1 MYSRF
6 KDSIW
11 AADLAEKGS
20 LASFNCGVKYLLCVL
35 DFSPNMLLLNFVK

>member
-20 LASFNCGVKYLLCVL
+20 LASFNCGVWLHRIL
-35 DFSPNMLLLNFVK
+35 NMMDTKED